1 MQSSLQSSLQPS
13 LPSSTQSSLQS
24 SLQSA
29 IPSPALAPGERPA
42 LADML
47 RLPYAGCNAD
57 RTVAY
62 RDGKP
67 VSVHSFHARIAAWRG
82 LLAAHSGRRFALFM
96 EDSIDFSC
104 ALYGA
109 WLAGKTIYL
118 PGDTLGASC
127 TALRAEV
134 DAFLGDFERA
144 WSPISPPSDT
154 EVSDERCYGGD
165 LPSAEFRLDA
175 DFDALVV
182 YTSGSSGN
190 AQAIQKRLS
199 QLASEVATLE
209 KLFGQRIGDAEILAT
224 ISHQHIYGLLFKVLW
239 PLAAQRP
246 VHARSAVFLEE
257 LLPWLHSRPC
267 VLVSSP
273 AHLSRFPD
281 SAAAQAV
288 QPVNQALQ
296 LRAVFS
302 SGGPLP
308 AQAAEAAG
316 ALFNCTPIEI
326 YGSSETGGI
335 AWRSRTESWTAMPG
349 IEWRVQSESGDDVL
363 EVRSPHLRD
372 TQWLRMADRA
382 TIIDGADNAPHFVL
396 QGRTDRIVKLAEKRI
411 SLDAIERRLGTSPLV
426 ATARVVMHTQTPAQ
440 TTTQTTPAVAS
451 KSSDSPRTGI
461 VAFVVLSDSGRAE
474 LVAAGKQALN
484 KQLKAV
490 LSDTVTAI
498 ALPRRWRYLDALP
511 LNAQGKTT
519 QAELIALL
527 MPPRPTM
534 PGIVL
539 LRQDGQN
546 VLLELRIDADLLY
559 FDGHFNAA
567 PILPGVAQLNWAITL
582 GRRYFRLP
590 PVFSAVHALKF
601 QQIIA
606 PGSIIMLELQHE
618 PSKGTLHFRLYSPA
632 GPHASGR
639 IVFSDKIAGDKTG
652 NKTAD
657 NQTNNDKAV
666 GDV

>member
-1 MQSSLQSSLQPS
+1 
-13 LPSSTQSSLQS
+13 
-24 SLQSA
+24 
-29 IPSPALAPGERPA
+29 
-42 LADML
+42 ML
-47 RLPYAGCNAD
+47 HLPYAGCNGD
-57 RTVAY
+57 RIVAY

-67 VSVHSFHARIAAWRG
+67 VSVRSFHARTAAWRD
-82 LLAAHSGRRFALFM
+82 LLAARSGRRFALFL

-118 PGDTLGASC
+118 PGDTLAASC
-127 TALRAEV
+127 TALSATV
-134 DAFLGDFERA
+134 DGFLGDFERA
-144 WSPISPPSDT
+144 WSPISPPPDT
-154 EVSDERCYGGD
+154 EPGD
-165 LPSAEFRLDA
+165 VAGNSNVAGDSYAAEIRLSA
-175 DFDALVV
+175 DFDGLVV
-182 YTSGSSGN
+182 YTSGSSGD
-190 AQAIQKRLS
+190 AQAIPKRLS
-199 QLASEVATLE
+199 QLAAEVATLE
-209 KLFGQRIGDAEILAT
+209 KLFGQRVGDADVLAT

-257 LLPWLHSRPC
+257 LLPWMQSRPC
-267 VLVSSP
+267 LLVSSP
-273 AHLSRFPD
+273 AHLTRFPE
-281 SAAAQAV
+281 SAASQAV
-288 QPVNQALQ
+288 PPLQ

-308 AQAAEAAG
+308 APAAEAAG
-316 ALFNCTPIEI
+316 ALFGSAPIEI

-349 IEWRVQSESGDDVL
+349 VEWRVQHGDDVL

-382 TIIDGADNAPHFVL
+382 TTIDGADNLPHFVL

-411 SLDAIERRLGTSPLV
+411 SLDAIERRLCTSPLV
-426 ATARVVMHTQTPAQ
+426 TTVRVMLHTQTPTAES
-440 TTTQTTPAVAS
+440 ASASASIWSSAS
-451 KSSDSPRTGI
+451 KPVIDAATGTAVTPTSGDSPRSGI

-474 LVAAGKQALN
+474 LAAAGKQALG
-484 KQLKAV
+484 KQLKAI
-490 LSDTVTAI
+490 LADTVTAI

-519 QAELIALL
+519 QAELMALL
-527 MPPRPTM
+527 TPPRPVM
-534 PGIVL
+534 PTIAL
-539 LRQDGQN
+539 LRQDVQN
-546 VLLELRIDADLLY
+546 VLLELHIGADLLY

-567 PILPGVAQLNWAITL
+567 PVLPGVAQLNWAITL
-582 GRRYFRLP
+582 GRRYFKLP

-606 PGSIIMLELQHE
+606 PDSVIMMELQHE

-632 GPHASGR
+632 GQHASGR
-639 IVFSDKIAGDKTG
+639 IVFSDNLLSDKAAGD
-652 NKTAD
+652 
-657 NQTNNDKAV
+657 V
-666 GDV
+666 